1 MLNIDKIIS
10 DYLKNNS
17 TDYAILINGDWG
29 CVSIQPLFWW
39 YEI

>member
-10 DYLKNNS
+10 DYLKNDS

-29 CVSIQPLFWW
+29 CGKTYYLTNAFK
-39 YEI
+39 